1 MASTGYRTPSSGQ
14 KDGKNGGH
22 KKSSALGRFMSFIR
36 KGKDKEHSVSKRGV
50 SARQK
55 STDSGISSNRDTYI
69 NSDDNINDP
78 ANYSSNYNGRAAN
91 TARPCSTI
99 KVVRNNSHIQAT
111 SAGKVCGQY
120 SAPATNPHVPT
131 SNHKFSTV

>member
-1 MASTGYRTPSSGQ
+1 
-14 KDGKNGGH
+14 
-22 KKSSALGRFMSFIR
+22 MSFIR
-36 KGKDKEHSVSKRGV
+36 KGKDKEPHISNKRGIN
-50 SARQK
+50 ARQK

-91 TARPCSTI
+91 STRPCSTI

-120 SAPATNPHVPT
+120 TGPGSQGNTTNA
-131 SNHKFSTV
+131 SNAK